1 MVFGENSWRRPISLL
16 NLLVQSWSD
25 LAHSPILGVSMRLR
39 YSPPLQ
45 WRIQGRGP
53 GGPPSPPLS
62 QNLDPA
68 LYWVGAWRHPRL
80 RLSLWSRRPVL
91 TCGKRPEL
99 SYFFV
104 TFSLQIIDGVRDEMN
119 RLYNMFCSRNPS
131 FLEKGGKIS
140 ILAHSLG
147 SVIAYDILTL
157 WDIELRHL
165 SHDSTTGTGFL
176 TESLHYLRSVTS
188 RGSVES
194 METSAE
200 GKRKENLRV
209 ELAKARSQ
217 VMKLEA
223 MIASEVEHES
233 HGANNGSNECPYA
246 LKFKVCVMRLCY
258 N

>member
-1 MVFGENSWRRPISLL
+1 
-16 NLLVQSWSD
+16 
-25 LAHSPILGVSMRLR
+25 
-39 YSPPLQ
+39 
-45 WRIQGRGP
+45 
-53 GGPPSPPLS
+53 
-62 QNLDPA
+62 
-68 LYWVGAWRHPRL
+68 
-80 RLSLWSRRPVL
+80 
-91 TCGKRPEL
+91 
-99 SYFFV
+99 
-104 TFSLQIIDGVRDEMN
+104 
-119 RLYNMFCSRNPS
+119 MFCSRNPS

-200 GKRKENLRV
+200 GRRKENLRV

-233 HGANNGSNECPYA
+233 RGANNGSNDCPYA
-246 LKFKVCVMRLCY
+246 LKFKVCMVKLCHDWCTNGSCLQSTLSETSTPRWKLWTWHYVYFLEKCWIIVSGKLPTYSAPKPTLTLTSRLRQ
-258 N
+258 NAGLGEG

>member
-1 MVFGENSWRRPISLL
+1 MVQLGSFSNFGWLDAPAVLPTIAVADPGAEP
-16 NLLVQSWSD
+16 
-25 LAHSPILGVSMRLR
+25 G
-39 YSPPLQ
+39 
-45 WRIQGRGP
+45 
-53 GGPPSPPLS
+53 GGPPSPPVIISRSGSSSVLGGS
-62 QNLDPA
+62 MRGDIQGWAYGPA
-68 LYWVGAWRHPRL
+68 GQFWLLESA
-80 RLSLWSRRPVL
+80 
-91 TCGKRPEL
+91 L
-99 SYFFV
+99 SYPFV

-188 RGSVES
+188 RGSVEG

-233 HGANNGSNECPYA
+233 HVANNGSNECPYA
-246 LKFKVCVMRLCY
+246 LKFKVCMVKLCY
-258 N
+258 D

>member
-1 MVFGENSWRRPISLL
+1 MVFSKTSWRKPISLL
-16 NLLVQSWSD
+16 NLLVQPWSG
-25 LAHSPILGVSMRLR
+25 LAHSPMLGVSMRLR
-39 YSPPLQ
+39 YSRPLQ
-45 WRIQGRGP
+45 WRIQGGGP
-53 GGPPSPPLS
+53 GDPLSPPPPLS
-62 QNLDPA
+62 QGLNPA
-68 LYWVGAWRHPRL
+68 LHWVGAWRHPRL
-80 RLSLWSRRPVL
+80 RLSLWSRRPLL
-91 TCGKRPEL
+91 TFGKRPEL
-99 SYFFV
+99 SFCYL
-104 TFSLQIIDGVRDEMN
+104 SLQIIDGVRDEMN

-188 RGSVES
+188 RGSVEG

-246 LKFKVCVMRLCY
+246 LKFKVCVMRLCH

>member
-1 MVFGENSWRRPISLL
+1 
-16 NLLVQSWSD
+16 
-25 LAHSPILGVSMRLR
+25 
-39 YSPPLQ
+39 
-45 WRIQGRGP
+45 
-53 GGPPSPPLS
+53 
-62 QNLDPA
+62 
-68 LYWVGAWRHPRL
+68 
-80 RLSLWSRRPVL
+80 
-91 TCGKRPEL
+91 
-99 SYFFV
+99 
-104 TFSLQIIDGVRDEMN
+104 MN

-223 MIASEVEHES
+223 MIASELEHES

-258 N
+258 NKCTNGSCLQSTLSETSALG

>member
-1 MVFGENSWRRPISLL
+1 MVRLGSFSNVECLDAPAVLLCGSMETPKAKTAPMVPPASCDFGK
-16 NLLVQSWSD
+16 
-25 LAHSPILGVSMRLR
+25 
-39 YSPPLQ
+39 
-45 WRIQGRGP
+45 
-53 GGPPSPPLS
+53 
-62 QNLDPA
+62 
-68 LYWVGAWRHPRL
+68 
-80 RLSLWSRRPVL
+80 
-91 TCGKRPEL
+91 CPEL
-99 SYFFV
+99 SFCYL
-104 TFSLQIIDGVRDEMN
+104 SLQIIDGVRDEMN

-246 LKFKVCVMRLCY
+246 LKFKVCMMRLCY
-258 N
+258 D

>member
-1 MVFGENSWRRPISLL
+1 MVFSKNSWRKPISLL
-16 NLLVQSWSD
+16 NLLVQPWSG
-25 LAHSPILGVSMRLR
+25 LAHSPMLSVLMHLR
-39 YSPPLQ
+39 Y
-45 WRIQGRGP
+45 
-53 GGPPSPPLS
+53 
-62 QNLDPA
+62 
-68 LYWVGAWRHPRL
+68 YCVGAWRHPRL
-80 RLSLWSRRPVL
+80 RLRLWSRRPVVTL
-91 TCGKRPEL
+91 ESAL
-99 SYFFV
+99 SYPFV

-188 RGSVES
+188 RGSVEG

-233 HGANNGSNECPYA
+233 HCANGVSNECPYA
-246 LKFKVCVMRLCY
+246 LKFKVCMVKLCY
-258 N
+258 D

>member
-1 MVFGENSWRRPISLL
+1 MVFSKNSWRKPISLL
-16 NLLVQSWSD
+16 NLLVQSWSG
-25 LAHSPILGVSMRLR
+25 LAHSPMLGVSMRLR

-45 WRIQGRGP
+45 WRIQGRGL
-53 GGPPSPPLS
+53 GGPPPPPPLS
-62 QNLDPA
+62 QGLDTA

-80 RLSLWSRRPVL
+80 SLWSRRSVVTL
-91 TCGKRPEL
+91 ESAL

-147 SVIAYDILTL
+147 SVIAFDILTL

-200 GKRKENLRV
+200 GRRKDNLRV

-223 MIASEVEHES
+223 MIASEVEHDS
-233 HGANNGSNECPYA
+233 HGANDGSKECPYA
-246 LKFKVCVMRLCY
+246 LKFKVCMVKLCY
-258 N
+258 D

>member
-1 MVFGENSWRRPISLL
+1 MVFSKNSWRKPISLL
-16 NLLVQSWSD
+16 NLLLQPWSG
-25 LAHSPILGVSMRLR
+25 LAHSPMLGVLMRLR
-39 YSPPLQ
+39 Y
-45 WRIQGRGP
+45 
-53 GGPPSPPLS
+53 
-62 QNLDPA
+62 
-68 LYWVGAWRHPRL
+68 YCVGAWRHPRL
-80 RLSLWSRRPVL
+80 RLRLWSRRPVVTL
-91 TCGKRPEL
+91 ESAL
-99 SYFFV
+99 SYPFV

-119 RLYNMFCSRNPS
+119 RLYTMFCSRNPS

-200 GKRKENLRV
+200 GRRKENLRV

-233 HGANNGSNECPYA
+233 HGANGVSNECPYA
-246 LKFKVCVMRLCY
+246 LKFKVCMVKLCY
-258 N
+258 D

>member
-1 MVFGENSWRRPISLL
+1 MVRLGSFSNLGCLDAPAVLPTTAVADPGE
-16 NLLVQSWSD
+16 
-25 LAHSPILGVSMRLR
+25 
-39 YSPPLQ
+39 
-45 WRIQGRGP
+45 GP
-53 GGPPSPPLS
+53 GGPAFPPSLIIS
-62 QNLDPA
+62 RSGSA
-68 LYWVGAWRHPRL
+68 LYCVGAWRRPRL
-80 RLSLWSRRPVL
+80 RLSLWSRRPVVTL
-91 TCGKRPEL
+91 ESAL
-99 SYFFV
+99 SYPFV

-119 RLYNMFCSRNPS
+119 RLYTMFCSRNPS

-246 LKFKVCVMRLCY
+246 LKFKVCVMRLCH

>member
-1 MVFGENSWRRPISLL
+1 MVFSKNFWRKPISLL
-16 NLLVQSWSD
+16 NVLVQPWSG
-25 LAHSPILGVSMRLR
+25 LAHSPILGGSMRLR
-39 YSPPLQ
+39 YSPPLL

-53 GGPPSPPLS
+53 GGPPSPPRHYFKVWIQLCIG
-62 QNLDPA
+62 
-68 LYWVGAWRHPRL
+68 WEHAWKHS

-91 TCGKRPEL
+91 TFGKRPEL
-99 SYFFV
+99 SFCYL
-104 TFSLQIIDGVRDEMN
+104 SLQIIDGVRDEMN

-188 RGSVES
+188 RGSVET

-233 HGANNGSNECPYA
+233 HGANGGSNECPYA
-246 LKFKVCVMRLCY
+246 LKFKVCMVKLCY
-258 N
+258 D

>member
-1 MVFGENSWRRPISLL
+1 MVRLGSFS
-16 NLLVQSWSD
+16 NLGCLDAPAVLPTTAVAD
-25 LAHSPILGVSMRLR
+25 PGA
-39 YSPPLQ
+39 
-45 WRIQGRGP
+45 GP
-53 GGPPSPPLS
+53 GGPALPPPPLIIS
-62 QNLDPA
+62 RSGSA
-68 LYWVGAWRHPRL
+68 LYCVGAWRHPRL

-91 TCGKRPEL
+91 TFGKRPEL
-99 SYFFV
+99 SFCYL
-104 TFSLQIIDGVRDEMN
+104 SLQIIDGVRDEMN

-200 GKRKENLRV
+200 GRRKENLRV

-233 HGANNGSNECPYA
+233 HGANGGSNECPYA
-246 LKFKVCVMRLCY
+246 LKFKVCMVKLCY
-258 N
+258 D

>member
-1 MVFGENSWRRPISLL
+1 MTLES
-16 NLLVQSWSD
+16 
-25 LAHSPILGVSMRLR
+25 A
-39 YSPPLQ
+39 
-45 WRIQGRGP
+45 
-53 GGPPSPPLS
+53 
-62 QNLDPA
+62 
-68 LYWVGAWRHPRL
+68 
-80 RLSLWSRRPVL
+80 
-91 TCGKRPEL
+91 L
-99 SYFFV
+99 SYPFV

-194 METSAE
+194 METSAG

-233 HGANNGSNECPYA
+233 HGANGGSNECPYA
-246 LKFKVCVMRLCY
+246 LKFKVCMVKLCY
-258 N
+258 D